1 MASPHWS
8 QTHKHQEQN
17 NLQVNATRAAVGTHK
32 GGVAKEGKEAT
43 PGDRQPA
50 LTKVAWAPVTT
61 QGSEAEPNAKTASTQ
76 WPEEPGQVTCLSGGW
91 VSNPNSEGH
100 KENFQL
106 LPASR
111 HLPHFSGAAVASP
124 EDPSTGRT

>member
-1 MASPHWS
+1 M
-8 QTHKHQEQN
+8 
-17 NLQVNATRAAVGTHK
+17 
-32 GGVAKEGKEAT
+32 
-43 PGDRQPA
+43 A

-76 WPEEPGQVTCLSGGW
+76 WPEEPGQGTCLSGGW

-106 LPASR
+106 LPASTDTSPIFLEQLYFTR
-111 HLPHFSGAAVASP
+111 GPLYRKDMRLSCWGQAVL
-124 EDPSTGRT
+124 STEPWESSTCP